1 MIDRV
6 KFVNILLLTAFCLMA
21 KSIMPA
27 QEVQIMIAGP
37 WSFVEDPADKSRLV
51 IVAPNE
57 PNHYSP
63 ALFSGGDIMHPS
75 NSLSTPTFGNYR
87 IDVYNI
93 SACTNSATNDTSFF
107 RLMNIDVANVISP
120 MIKGPSARFAFSL
133 PKPCYWTDVKAKR
146 MKSRIQVNTL
156 PSTSTAEGP
165 YTTWTILHYSVSQV
179 QPVLL
184 SGTSDDKS
192 ISYKSN
198 IDLTARPGAIPS
210 MSILMYGPEN
220 ESYPND
226 CDPVS
231 VRSVHMAG
239 ALFKAGIHV
248 WQPSID
254 AYGDQWIYKPL
265 CIDDEGDM
273 KTIQITK
280 TTTDLLT
287 MVIQVERTSR
297 QADETELRK
306 GLATLK
312 EIEKKFMDFAE
323 TQHLGRN
330 AGFVKMQES
339 EFTKAEYRLKHLI
352 ETVHEKHD
360 NSFDQNLDE
369 PLLPHATA
377 TLFMFTPGSGDC
389 RGAQLAVND
398 IIP

>member
-1 MIDRV
+1 
-6 KFVNILLLTAFCLMA
+6 
-21 KSIMPA
+21 
-27 QEVQIMIAGP
+27 
-37 WSFVEDPADKSRLV
+37 
-51 IVAPNE
+51 
-57 PNHYSP
+57 
-63 ALFSGGDIMHPS
+63 
-75 NSLSTPTFGNYR
+75 
-87 IDVYNI
+87 
-93 SACTNSATNDTSFF
+93 
-107 RLMNIDVANVISP
+107 
-120 MIKGPSARFAFSL
+120 
-133 PKPCYWTDVKAKR
+133 
-146 MKSRIQVNTL
+146 
-156 PSTSTAEGP
+156 
-165 YTTWTILHYSVSQV
+165 
-179 QPVLL
+179 
-184 SGTSDDKS
+184 
-192 ISYKSN
+192 
-198 IDLTARPGAIPS
+198 
-210 MSILMYGPEN
+210 
-220 ESYPND
+220 
-226 CDPVS
+226 
-231 VRSVHMAG
+231 MAG

-254 AYGDQWIYKPL
+254 TYGDQWIYKPM

-330 AGFVKMQES
+330 AGFAKMQES